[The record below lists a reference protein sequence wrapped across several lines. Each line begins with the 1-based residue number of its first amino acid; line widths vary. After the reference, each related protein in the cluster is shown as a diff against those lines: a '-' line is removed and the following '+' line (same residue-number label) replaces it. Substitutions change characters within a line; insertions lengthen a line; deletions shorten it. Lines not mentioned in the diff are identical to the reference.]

1 MRPWSCETLAVRRD
15 RSRDVYRCEY
25 LRLCAEPRRGAR
37 AGAGGTG
44 VSNDNPFS
52 EALFRTLILC
62 PDYPSTP
69 FRDYAEATARV
80 DHFVPAAGR

>member
-1 MRPWSCETLAVRRD
+1 MLPWSCETLAVRTN

-25 LRLCAEPRRGAR
+25 LRLRAEPRRGAR

-44 VSNDNPFS
+44 VSNDHPFS
-52 EALFRTLILC
+52 EALFRTLIWC
-62 PDYPSTP
+62 PDYRSTP

-80 DHFVPAAGR
+80 DRFVPAAGR